1 VKKHD
6 RSFRLIFRQTIPDD
20 LNENQTADLIVSTEQ
35 CMAHQDVVDELT
47 KKTKGTEYVLRLA
60 QPNSTFDTRTTS
72 VFFLRSRNKDIFD
85 APLLYSSG
93 KNYGLVG
100 FVDVVDKNLAN
111 HGFVSLC
118 VVVVPTMHLPEKN
131 DSNTNHEFLEVA
143 GQEVFHPKNYMT
155 NRKTLFSKRLDDLT
169 KKVAEAM
176 NKRACVFVGLNASLK
191 DELQL
196 LKDYGLLR
204 ASSADGDY
212 AFMYSPAMASWTQQ
226 VVFDSHGGLM
236 LDLCFEKLSNY
247 YGVFCQTEGEL
258 LYGFGRSPC
267 RVGRG
272 GHTAEQNSITR
283 MGQLRNDRTDE
294 FLELS
299 DDVIQTAVP
308 DRDSTFLKKC
318 IREVFN
324 GGDTIHL
331 DLEFGGENKSLGTIT
346 ILHECPRLKV
356 TLFRKQVL
364 GDDLFTEVREM
375 MTKLLIDGM
384 KTIVVYDFNEDE
396 KVLIKEDILSNDK
409 KKAKIIDLKH
419 TMESAFPEAYTWD
432 EKKRS
437 PTTMLG
443 LKHFV
448 QMSMGVTLKKSSQN
462 AKWHTQEVQEDKTH
476 IEYALLDA
484 YAIYNI
490 HPYAQQDEVKSK

>member
-1 VKKHD
+1 MRNMSWCSDRPACIYDGDDVPGCLGHEKNSKVPVAVVSKLDTQEVERKKH
-6 RSFRLIFRQTIPDD
+6 RIFRLIFSRTIPED

-35 CMAHQDVVDELT
+35 PMAHQDAVDKLT
-47 KKTKGTEYVLRLA
+47 EKTKGTEYDLRLS

-85 APLLYSSG
+85 SPLSYSSG
-93 KNYGLVG
+93 KNCGFVG
-100 FVDVVDKNLAN
+100 YVDVVDETFSN
-111 HGFVSLC
+111 HGFVSLR
-118 VVVVPTMHLPEKN
+118 VVVVPSLQLPEKS
-131 DSNTNHEFLEVA
+131 DSTTNYKFLQVA

-191 DELQL
+191 YELQL
-196 LKDYGLLR
+196 LEGYGLLR
-204 ASSADGDY
+204 ASSADRDY
-212 AFMYSPAMASWTQQ
+212 VFMYSPAMASWTQQ
-226 VVFDSHGGLM
+226 VVFDSHSGLM

-272 GHTAEQNSITR
+272 GHTGEQNSITR
-283 MGQLRNDRTDE
+283 MRQLRNDRINE
-294 FLELS
+294 FLKLP

-331 DLEFGGENKSLGTIT
+331 DLEFGGENKSLGTIA
-346 ILHECPRLKV
+346 ILHELPHLKV

-375 MTKLLIDGM
+375 MTKL
-384 KTIVVYDFNEDE
+384 
-396 KVLIKEDILSNDK
+396 
-409 KKAKIIDLKH
+409 
-419 TMESAFPEAYTWD
+419 
-432 EKKRS
+432 
-437 PTTMLG
+437 
-443 LKHFV
+443 
-448 QMSMGVTLKKSSQN
+448 
-462 AKWHTQEVQEDKTH
+462 
-476 IEYALLDA
+476 
-484 YAIYNI
+484 
-490 HPYAQQDEVKSK
+490 